1 LKIDVELLEVWLN
14 DSLSEIIEKD
24 LSTHPEI
31 FNRDYGKVE
40 AYEDVLNFLRDYK
53 NYIKN

>member
-24 LSTHPEI
+24 MSTHPEV